1 MLSLDSLLLME
12 ELALSYK
19 VRSLI
24 QVRVDLKHICPTD
37 CSTVDGGRSFK
48 QQKLYLTAKNERE
61 ALFLHS
67 KYLRIIFICRNS
79 QKQSILQN

>member
-24 QVRVDLKHICPTD
+24 QVRVDLNHICPTD

-48 QQKLYLTAKNERE
+48 TTEIVS
-61 ALFLHS
+61 HS
-67 KYLRIIFICRNS
+67 K
-79 QKQSILQN
+79 K

>member
-24 QVRVDLKHICPTD
+24 QVHVDLEHICPTD
-37 CSTVDGGRSFK
+37 CSTVDRGRSFK

-67 KYLRIIFICRNS
+67 TYLRIIFICQNS